1 MPEIKKVITEYE
13 IQINENRIAE
23 ALASLDKLKIAE
35 QQLFDLKKRL
45 GKADI
50 TDTKQTTETILKVHE
65 EANKKQLELD
75 KQLELQQK
83 RIRDRQTQAELNA
96 NKKVTE
102 SKKTESNTQK
112 TIFSALIE
120 AQRKKVDEFRTF
132 EIKKIEERVARTKE
146 FQDLEQKDFSEK
158 LDEKTGLLTGFFT
171 NLSQSS
177 NSVLSLIGEKGLSI
191 VSTLGGPIGLLTG
204 AFTALIALP
213 IKAFFQ
219 NTAEGADLLT
229 KASSGAEIALGRLN
243 TSLGLIGSGLINL
256 DFSKIKEGFSLLR
269 TLGNA
274 FEEGLEIGELKN
286 SLENIA
292 RLAKGEISDLNREQI
307 RAKEILNE
315 AESTAAE
322 KRKALEVLQKSLNQ
336 ESRVSIDLEIRKLE
350 LIERSVQSQIEGST
364 NVGKARKELLEI
376 ETKISKLESSGSNR
390 ESTAITLSSLYAR
403 QKELQQGINRELEIA
418 DSKVNNLTNTQINNL
433 NISAEQKDQIIAQR
447 NAVND
452 AYADASNRQ
461 RDLERERK
469 RYLRTLEDDVKR
481 PTVKEIEL
489 LPILKPE
496 FIFKGKTVDQLTEAF
511 KNIPAFKDAKRRL
524 EEGLNL
530 GELEIEVGKLG
541 ENTRIAI
548 VKSIIENGEFTPE
561 EIKNI
566 AEFYKVNLSKV
577 FDDQSFDP
585 QGSLGKFDFI
595 KKKGNLFNS
604 ILTRLVGED
613 VDPQIAKKI
622 NENLQSFAT
631 NFVNAAE
638 SFFQGR
644 INGLTNYI
652 DEIQKRV
659 DQLKEI
665 AENGNAEQL
674 EIEQKRLDELTNKRA
689 KYIQQ
694 QQQLAT
700 LEIFTSQAVTAAS
713 AIEGL
718 AKSFAQGGP
727 LGIALG
733 ISYSLALAGAILGI
747 GSAIDSA
754 FSNIQGFKTGVDYLE
769 GEGDGKSDSIVIRA
783 SRGERIVDSDT
794 NQQIEAIAGRRIKN
808 TEIPELIAKGLN
820 ADHTT
825 LINTTIQDY
834 TPILRQLKKI
844 EDKIN
849 SIAVYVDFDDEG
861 MRTREQK
868 ISEQEA
874 KRKRMYS

>member
-35 QQLFDLKKRL
+35 QQLFELKKRL
-45 GKADI
+45 AKADV
-50 TDTKQTTETILKVHE
+50 TDTKQTSETILKVHE

-75 KQLELQQK
+75 KQLEAQQK
-83 RIRDRQTQAELNA
+83 RIRDRQVQEELGA
-96 NKKVTE
+96 NKKITE

-112 TIFSALIE
+112 TIFSDLIE

-132 EIKKIEERVARTKE
+132 EIKSIEERVSRTKE
-146 FQDLEQKDFSEK
+146 FQALEQKDFSEK
-158 LDEKTGLLTGFFT
+158 LEEKTGLLTGFFT
-171 NLSQSS
+171 RLSQSS

-191 VSTLGGPIGLLTG
+191 VSTLGGPIGLLIG

-286 SLENIA
+286 QLENIA

-315 AESTAAE
+315 AESTTAE

-364 NVGKARKELLEI
+364 NVGKARKELLEV
-376 ETKISKLESSGSNR
+376 ETKISKLEASGSNR
-390 ESTAITLSSLYAR
+390 ESTAIALNDLYAR

-418 DSKVNNLTNTQINNL
+418 DSKVNNLTNAQINNL
-433 NISAEQKDQIIAQR
+433 NITAAQKDQIIEQR

-461 RDLERERK
+461 RDLEKERK
-469 RYLRTLEDDVKR
+469 KYLRNLDEDIKR

-489 LPILKPE
+489 LP
-496 FIFKGKTVDQLTEAF
+496 FISPNFNFTGT
-511 KNIPAFKDAKRRL
+511 NIEQALVNDLRFAEVRRRL
-524 EEGLNL
+524 EQGLNF
-530 GELEIEVGKLG
+530 GELQIEVGKLG
-541 ENTRIAI
+541 ENVRIAV
-548 VKSIIENGEFTPE
+548 VKDIIEQGDFTTD

-566 AEFYKVNLSKV
+566 AETYKVSLSKV
-577 FDDQSFDP
+577 FDDESFDP

-595 KKKGNLFNS
+595 KKKNPLLS
-604 ILTRLVGED
+604 SLLKKIVGED
-613 VDPQIAKKI
+613 VDPQITKKI
-622 NENLQSFAT
+622 NDNLQSFAN
-631 NFVNAAE
+631 NFANAAE

-754 FSNIQGFKTGVDYLE
+754 FSNIQGFKTGTDYLE
-769 GEGDGKSDSIVIRA
+769 GEGDGKSDSIVVRA
-783 SRGERIVDSDT
+783 SKGERIVDADT
-794 NQQIEAIAGRRIKN
+794 NRQIEAVAGRRIKN
-808 TEIPELIAKGLN
+808 TEIPELIAKGLSS
-820 ADHTT
+820 DHTT

-834 TPILRQLKKI
+834 TPILKQLKKI
-844 EDKIN
+844 EDKLT
-849 SIAVYVDFDDEG
+849 SIGIFIDFDDEG